1 MKKTLLTLSAFALF
15 GLNSNAQEIN
25 FQTRGHNSELIKKK
39 TGSKEKVF
47 TSPLICNT
55 PYIVGTTMNLNFT
68 LTPATTNGESIAV
81 FALTFPAGI
90 TPNTIG
96 STNPFMA
103 VTFSQPPATIA
114 VSGQQVTWT
123 SGDLTFGGI
132 QTGSTINFT
141 VNVTIASG
149 TTTNKTVSFIATGDG
164 WDGPTQTNIA
174 TSTVNGTATIL
185 DNSIPF
191 VDAKVVATMV
201 NADHDRNDG
210 KFYSSSNCE
219 LSNLPVACRIAN
231 LGNTAISNFPVS
243 YQFNGE
249 TAVTE
254 TVTSTINAGDS
265 LLYYFTTPIATIT
278 QDAHAVRSYVTVQ
291 SDINFANDTSV
302 VINFTNSI
310 STDLS
315 AGAYTNSLTSMYDLF
330 SLKRGWLGAGA
341 QFGFS
346 TSFYNTAPYGLFFSP
361 SVVGGAPAGT
371 YTSYV
376 LTACVDVVA
385 GDSYVVKY
393 FRKAN
398 TSSNPAVTV
407 NGQTAILT
415 GETTVLAALDTIRA
429 FTAITP
435 NIGTGAW
442 ELDSTIYVAT
452 TSGTRYFAIAG
463 RAQTT
468 GTAQA
473 PLLVGNVRIDD
484 IQVYKLLV
492 PTFVFATT
500 LCSGDS
506 APSLPTTSTNLITGT
521 WSPAVVDNTTSGTY
535 IFTPSGGQF
544 ADTASI
550 SITVNGCAGID
561 EVAASRFVVYPN
573 PANDVISISFSGL
586 MESGVVTLISADGKL
601 IESREFTNS
610 AAQTFDVKSLNS
622 GVYFF
627 QVGNTTQKVIIQ

>member
-15 GLNSNAQEIN
+15 GLNSNAQKLN
-25 FQTRGHNSELIKKK
+25 FQTRGQNSELIQKK
-39 TGSKEKVF
+39 TSSVEKQV
-47 TSPLICNT
+47 TATLVCNT
-55 PYIVGTTMNLNFT
+55 AFVAGSTMDLNFT
-68 LTPATTNGESIAV
+68 FTPSTTDGEYIANFV
-81 FALTFPAGI
+81 MTFPTGI
-90 TPNTIG
+90 IPNVSGTN
-96 STNPFMA
+96 TNPFMA
-103 VTFSQPPATIA
+103 VNLGQPAAPLTI
-114 VSGQQVTWT
+114 SGQNASWI
-123 SGDLTFGGI
+123 SGNSTFGGI
-132 QTGSTINFT
+132 ETDAGTVDFT
-141 VNVTIASG
+141 VNVTIGGSVSG
-149 TTTNKTVSFIATGDG
+149 DQTAAFDILGDG
-164 WDGPTQTNIA
+164 YSGLPTSIQGSVNIA
-174 TSTVNGTATIL
+174 
-185 DNSIPF
+185 DNNVPF
-191 VDAKVVATMV
+191 VDAKVVATGV
-201 NADHDRNDG
+201 NANHDRNDG
-210 KFYSSSNCE
+210 KIHPTSNCE

-231 LGNTAISNFPVS
+231 LGNTPISNFPVS
-243 YQFNGE
+243 YQFNGG

-265 LLYYFTTPIATIT
+265 LWYYFTTQIATIT
-278 QDAHAVRSYVTVQ
+278 QDAHALRSYVTVQ

-302 VINFTNSI
+302 VINFANSI

-315 AGAYTNSLTSMYDLF
+315 AGAYTNSLSNLYDVF
-330 SLKRGWLGAGA
+330 SLRRGWLGAGS
-341 QFGFS
+341 QFGIS
-346 TSFYNTAPYGLFFSP
+346 TSSFKSAPWGLFFSP

-398 TSSNPAVTV
+398 TSSNTAVTV

-463 RAQTT
+463 RAETT
-468 GTAQA
+468 GTNQA

-484 IQVYKLLV
+484 IEVYKL
-492 PTFVFATT
+492 
-500 LCSGDS
+500 SGVG
-506 APSLPTTSTNLITGT
+506 LEE
-521 WSPAVVDNTTSGTY
+521 NTTSNFS
-535 IFTPSGGQF
+535 IF
-544 ADTASI
+544 
-550 SITVNGCAGID
+550 
-561 EVAASRFVVYPN
+561 PN
-573 PANDVISISFSGL
+573 PSNDIVT
-586 MESGVVTLISADGKL
+586 VTLSDELYNGTIRLMSTEGKV